1 MLKRVLMPLS
11 VMAYLAQHN
20 RKNMNKQTIQYI
32 MQFMLRVNLTGHEV
46 PAFNEAMNALQA
58 ELDRPEASM
67 PEVKDGF
74 DK

>member
-1 MLKRVLMPLS
+1 
-11 VMAYLAQHN
+11 
-20 RKNMNKQTIQYI
+20 MNKQTIQYI